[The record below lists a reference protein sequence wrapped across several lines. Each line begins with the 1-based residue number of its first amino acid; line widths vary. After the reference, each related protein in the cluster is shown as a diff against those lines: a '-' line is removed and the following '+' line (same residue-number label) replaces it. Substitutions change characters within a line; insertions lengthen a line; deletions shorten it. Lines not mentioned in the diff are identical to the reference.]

1 MVASEKCWVCLA
13 GSLARSASSEWER
26 MRGEFGMRLAVS
38 RGWRDWPGE
47 HHWNV
52 SWVPAYT
59 TADFCVC
66 TTVHALPPAASDL
79 LKKKVEE
86 DAYTML
92 VTQRD

>member
-1 MVASEKCWVCLA
+1 
-13 GSLARSASSEWER
+13 
-26 MRGEFGMRLAVS
+26 MRLAVS

-79 LKKKVEE
+79 LKKKGRGRRIHNVSHPER
-86 DAYTML
+86 L
-92 VTQRD
+92 GLQVKL